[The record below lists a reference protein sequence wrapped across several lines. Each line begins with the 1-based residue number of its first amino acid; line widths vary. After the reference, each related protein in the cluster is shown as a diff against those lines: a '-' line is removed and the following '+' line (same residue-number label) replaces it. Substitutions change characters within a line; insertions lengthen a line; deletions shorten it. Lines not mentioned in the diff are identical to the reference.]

1 MLKAILK
8 IAVYSVS
15 SIIFLLALI
24 FAVLVYI
31 NIEDRYLSVNTQ
43 QLEKWAQLE
52 TVNESQNAFV
62 LAQQIVGTQ
71 QAPLILPLSDVQHLL
86 LQQYQQACH
95 KELIENCHNFIAGN
109 LVDIKFM
116 LASHV
121 DLINQYQQIITLPLW
136 QESLDNSTKR
146 PQINFTNLS
155 NIQMLAELNALL
167 SSRTGSPSIINDFI
181 DADYRFWNKIFH
193 SSSYLATFSLAGSK
207 MQNNLVWGVK
217 MLAAEAPLN
226 GTYPAAWKLSSK
238 LSEESIQRVFAA
250 EYVFVKAVMVE
261 MLNNTY
267 PLSDINYYQ
276 QWLISLFFKL
286 NDSLNMNAERFM
298 NQYQKVIKNQLSE
311 AMVKDSMVELKAKDE
326 QNEQSFAYCD
336 FDSTIEKIWAMKYNP
351 IGKVF
356 SCLNMDMDKYFG
368 QSEKIAPLQKQSI
381 QLRKESKKR

>member
-1 MLKAILK
+1 MLKSILK
-8 IAVYSVS
+8 IAVYSVA

-43 QLEKWAQLE
+43 QLEKWALLE

-86 LQQYQQACH
+86 LQQYQQTCH

-116 LASHV
+116 LTSHV

-136 QESLDNSTKR
+136 HESLDNSADR
-146 PQINFTNLS
+146 PQINFTHLS

-167 SSRTGSPSIINDFI
+167 SSRTGSPSFINDFI
-181 DADYRFWNKIFH
+181 DADYRFWNTIFH
-193 SSSYLATFSLAGSK
+193 SSSDLATFSLAGSK
-207 MQNNLVWGVK
+207 MQKNLAWGVK
-217 MLAAEAPLN
+217 ILAAEAPLN

-250 EYVFVKAVMVE
+250 EYLFVKAVMIE
-261 MLNNTY
+261 MLSNTY

-286 NDSLNMNAERFM
+286 NDSLNMNAERIM
-298 NQYQKVIKNQLSE
+298 NQYQQVIKNQLSE
-311 AMVKDSMVELKAKDE
+311 AMVRDSMAELKAKDE
-326 QNEQSFAYCD
+326 QNEQSFAYCGY
-336 FDSTIEKIWAMKYNP
+336 DSTIEKIWAMKYNP
-351 IGKVF
+351 IGKVI
-356 SCLNMDMDKYFG
+356 SCLNTDMVKYFE
-368 QSEKIAPLQKQSI
+368 QSEKITQLQKQSI

>member
-1 MLKAILK
+1 MLKSILK
-8 IAVYSVS
+8 TAIYSVT
-15 SIIFLLALI
+15 SIIFLLVLA

-71 QAPLILPLSDVQHLL
+71 QAPSILPLSDVQHLL
-86 LQQYQQACH
+86 LQQYQQTCH

-116 LASHV
+116 LTSYV

-136 QESLDNSTKR
+136 HETLDNSADR

-167 SSRTGSPSIINDFI
+167 SSRTGSPSFINDFI
-181 DADYRFWNKIFH
+181 DADYRFWNNIFH
-193 SSSYLATFSLAGSK
+193 SSSDLATFSLAGSK
-207 MQNNLVWGVK
+207 MQKNLAWGVK
-217 MLAAEAPLN
+217 ILAAEAPLN

-250 EYVFVKAVMVE
+250 EYLFVKAVMIE
-261 MLNNTY
+261 MLSNPY

-286 NDSLNMNAERFM
+286 NDSLNMNAERVM

-311 AMVKDSMVELKAKDE
+311 AMVRDSMAELKAKDE

-351 IGKVF
+351 IGKVI
-356 SCLNMDMDKYFG
+356 SCLNTDMVKYFG

>member
-1 MLKAILK
+1 MLKSILK
-8 IAVYSVS
+8 TAIYSVT
-15 SIIFLLALI
+15 SIIFLLVLT
-24 FAVLVYI
+24 FAVLLYI

-43 QLEKWAQLE
+43 QLEKWAQLD
-52 TVNESQNAFV
+52 TVNENQNAFV
-62 LAQQIVGTQ
+62 LIQQIVGTQ
-71 QAPLILPLSDVQHLL
+71 QVPLILPLSDLQRLL

-95 KELIENCHNFIAGN
+95 KELIANCHNFIAGN

-116 LASHV
+116 LSSHV

-136 QESLDNSTKR
+136 QESLDNSADR

-167 SSRTGSPSIINDFI
+167 SSRNGSPSIINDFI
-181 DADYRFWNKIFH
+181 DADYRFWNNIFH

-261 MLNNTY
+261 MLNNPY

-298 NQYQKVIKNQLSE
+298 NQYQKVIKNQLNE

-356 SCLNMDMDKYFG
+356 SCLNTDMDKYFG
-368 QSEKIAPLQKQSI
+368 QSEKIAQLQKQSI

>member
-1 MLKAILK
+1 MLKSILK
-8 IAVYSVS
+8 IAVYSVA

-86 LQQYQQACH
+86 LQQYQQTCH

-109 LVDIKFM
+109 LVDVKFM
-116 LASHV
+116 LTSHV

-136 QESLDNSTKR
+136 HESLDNSADR

-167 SSRTGSPSIINDFI
+167 SSRTGSPSFINDFI
-181 DADYRFWNKIFH
+181 DADYRFWNNIFH
-193 SSSYLATFSLAGSK
+193 SSSDLATFSLAGSK
-207 MQNNLVWGVK
+207 MQKNLAWGVK
-217 MLAAEAPLN
+217 ILAAEAPLN

-250 EYVFVKAVMVE
+250 EYLFVKAVMIE
-261 MLNNTY
+261 MLSNTY

-286 NDSLNMNAERFM
+286 NDSLNMNAERVM
-298 NQYQKVIKNQLSE
+298 NQYQQVIKNQLSE
-311 AMVKDSMVELKAKDE
+311 AMVRDSMAGLKAKDE

-336 FDSTIEKIWAMKYNP
+336 YDSTIEKIWAMKYNP
-351 IGKVF
+351 IGKVI
-356 SCLNMDMDKYFG
+356 SCLNTDMVKYFE
-368 QSEKIAPLQKQSI
+368 QSEKITQLQKQSI

>member
-1 MLKAILK
+1 MLKSILK
-8 IAVYSVS
+8 IAVYSVA

-71 QAPLILPLSDVQHLL
+71 QVPLILPLSDVQHLL
-86 LQQYQQACH
+86 LQQYQQTCH
-95 KELIENCHNFIAGN
+95 KELIENCHNFITGN

-116 LASHV
+116 LTSYV

-136 QESLDNSTKR
+136 HESLDNSAGR

-167 SSRTGSPSIINDFI
+167 SSRTGSPSFINDFI
-181 DADYRFWNKIFH
+181 DADYRFWNNIFH
-193 SSSYLATFSLAGSK
+193 SSSDLATFSLAGSK
-207 MQNNLVWGVK
+207 MQKNLAWGVK
-217 MLAAEAPLN
+217 ILAAEAPLN

-250 EYVFVKAVMVE
+250 EYLFVKAVMIE
-261 MLNNTY
+261 MLSNTY

-286 NDSLNMNAERFM
+286 NDSLNMNAERVM
-298 NQYQKVIKNQLSE
+298 NQYQQVIKNQLSE
-311 AMVKDSMVELKAKDE
+311 AMVRDSMAELKAKDE

-336 FDSTIEKIWAMKYNP
+336 YDSRIEKIWAMKYNP
-351 IGKVF
+351 IGKVI
-356 SCLNMDMDKYFG
+356 SCLNTDMVKYFE
-368 QSEKIAPLQKQSI
+368 QSEKIAQLQKQSI